1 MRKIIRNTG
10 VILTAVALSMSF
22 TASAADFE
30 TWYVNARSG
39 LNLRTEPTTRSSVI
53 TAYPKHTE
61 LKVIGTDGGKWW
73 QVYDGARQG
82 WVYSEYMSESTDEA
96 KTKSKTNSKTKAK
109 TSENDGD
116 IGDCIGTFYITG
128 YTSSPSENGGY
139 SVDCFGQALEP
150 QIGEIIAVD
159 PNVIPLGSTVY
170 IEGVGYRTA
179 RDTGGA
185 IKGNRIDVLTG
196 SNSES
201 YAVTGDKKVYMVK

>member
-1 MRKIIRNTG
+1 MKNKKKIIRNVG
-10 VILTAVALSMSF
+10 IILTAAALSMSF

-39 LNLRTEPTTRSSVI
+39 LNLRAEPTTRSSVI

-61 LKVIGTDGGKWW
+61 LQVIGTNGGKWW
-73 QVYDGARQG
+73 QVYDGTRQG
-82 WVYSEYMSESTDEA
+82 WVYSEYMSESTDET
-96 KTKSKTNSKTKAK
+96 KTKSETKSKTKAK
-109 TSENDGD
+109 ASENSGD
-116 IGDCIGTFYITG
+116 IGDCIVTG

-179 RDTGGA
+179 HDTGGA

-196 SNSES
+196 SNGES